1 MTHPSIST
9 ERLVLTPY
17 EMADVGELH
26 QVMSNPEVM
35 RHIGQ
40 GALSRAEVHD
50 IVVRVVASWNET
62 GMGWWTIRLSAS
74 ARLIGQICLRPDKD
88 VGEVAVGYALDVGY
102 WRQGLAREALE
113 AVVGYGFRERSLQRI
128 VATVR
133 PENTASRTL
142 LERCRFVREPDLFL
156 RNKTLC
162 LYARQIASAADRTP
176 RGPHSTAAM
185 HRDGVVHGADA

>member
-1 MTHPSIST
+1 MPHPSIST

-17 EMADVGELH
+17 AMADVDELH
-26 QVMSNPEVM
+26 RVMSNPEVM

-50 IVVRVVASWNET
+50 IVVRVVAGWNET
-62 GMGWWTIRLSAS
+62 GMGWWTIRLSAGGH
-74 ARLIGQICLRPDKD
+74 LIGQICLRPDRD
-88 VGEVAVGYALDVGY
+88 IGDVAVGYALDLGY

-113 AVVGYGFRERSLQRI
+113 AVVDYGFRQRSLDRI

-133 PENTASRTL
+133 PENTASRAL
-142 LERCRFVREPDLFL
+142 LERCRFVRAPDLFL

-162 LYARQIASAADRTP
+162 LYARQTASAGDMTP
-176 RGPHSTAAM
+176 
-185 HRDGVVHGADA
+185 

>member
-1 MTHPSIST
+1 MIHPSIST

-17 EMADVGELH
+17 DMSDVDELH
-26 QVMSNPEVM
+26 RVMSNPEVM

-50 IVVRVVASWNET
+50 IVARDVARWNEIE
-62 GMGWWTIRLSAS
+62 MGWWTIRLSAGR
-74 ARLIGQICLRPDKD
+74 RLIGQICLRPDKD

-102 WRQGLAREALE
+102 WRQGLAREALG
-113 AVVGYGFRERSLQRI
+113 AVVDYGFREKFLKRI

-133 PENTASRTL
+133 PENVASCGL
-142 LERCRFVREPDLFL
+142 LERCGFSREPDLFL

-162 LYARQIASAADRTP
+162 LYARVPTP
-176 RGPHSTAAM
+176 TT
-185 HRDGVVHGADA
+185 